1 MKTSDEK
8 YGPGTVVV
16 VTKDGEKYVGSLL
29 SWKPEDNYLT
39 ISSGLVVIE
48 INFENIK
55 SAVEH
60 GARVNINCPL
70 EGVTDDLL
78 ERARKDLRQGREKG
92 WFSKEVPVKKW
103 ERCTSQL

>member
-1 MKTSDEK
+1 MKTNEEN

-29 SWKPEDNYLT
+29 CWKPEDNYFT
-39 ISSGLVVIE
+39 ISSSLVVIE

-55 SAVEH
+55 SAKEY
-60 GARVNINCPL
+60 GARININCPL

-78 ERARKDLRQGREKG
+78 ERARKDLKQGREKG
-92 WFSKEVPVKKW
+92 WFDKDVPLKEW
-103 ERCTSQL
+103 EKE

>member
-1 MKTSDEK
+1 VETNDEN

-16 VTKDGEKYVGSLL
+16 VTKDNNEYVGSLL
-29 SWKPEDNYLT
+29 SWKPEENYFT
-39 ISSGLVVIE
+39 IISGLVVIE

-55 SAVEH
+55 SAKEY
-60 GARVNINCPL
+60 GARININCPL

-103 ERCTSQL
+103 EKNETK